1 MEIFW
6 QTLISGITN
15 GSIYALV
22 GLGLGLI
29 YNVSRVIN
37 LAQGE
42 FLTFGAFLL
51 VSMISLKLPLIIA
64 IPIVL
69 LIAALL
75 GLAFERLAIRPAW
88 SSSTTVLLI
97 TTLAVSIILKGIA
110 MLLWGKD
117 PLSLPS
123 FSGEEPLRLGEVVI
137 ATQTFWVIGV
147 LLVVAGLSWYFFNRT
162 LAGKAILA
170 VSENRDAAALVG
182 INNRLAV
189 QVSFALSALVG
200 ALAGAVVTPITF
212 VAYDGGT
219 MIGLKGFIALTLGGM
234 ESIWGGIVGGI
245 VLGLIEAL
253 GAGYVSAQFKDL
265 LAFIL
270 LILVLYLRP
279 VGILGRAV
287 KKV

>member
-1 MEIFW
+1 MDIFW

-29 YNVSRVIN
+29 YNVSKVIN

-51 VSMISLKLPLIIA
+51 VSMVSFKLPLIIA

-69 LIAALL
+69 VIAALL

-88 SSSTTVLLI
+88 HSSTTVLLI

-110 MLLWGKD
+110 MLVWGKD

-123 FSGEEPLRLGEVVI
+123 FSGEVPIKLGEVVI

-147 LLVVAGLSWYFFNRT
+147 LLIVAGLSWFFFNRT

-170 VSENRDAAALVG
+170 VAENRDAAALVG

-189 QVSFALSALVG
+189 QLSFALSALVG

-234 ESIWGGIVGGI
+234 ESIWGGIVGGL

-279 VGILGRAV
+279 VGILGRTV
-287 KKV
+287 KKE

>member
-1 MEIFW
+1 MDIFW
-6 QTLISGITN
+6 QIIISGITS

-29 YNVSRVIN
+29 YNVSKVIN

-42 FLTFGAFLL
+42 FLTFGALLL
-51 VSMISLKLPLIIA
+51 VSMISFKLPLIIA

-69 LIAALL
+69 VIAALL

-88 SSSTTVLLI
+88 QSSTTVLLI

-110 MLLWGKD
+110 MLIWGKD

-123 FSGEEPLRLGEVVI
+123 FSGEVPLKLGEVVI

-147 LLVVAGLSWYFFNRT
+147 LLIVAGLSWFFFNRT

-170 VSENRDAAALVG
+170 VAENRDASALVG

-212 VAYDGGT
+212 VSYDGGT

-234 ESIWGGIVGGI
+234 ESIWGGIVGGLI
-245 VLGLIEAL
+245 LGLIEAL
-253 GAGYVSAQFKDL
+253 GAGYISAQFKDL

-270 LILVLYLRP
+270 LIMLLYLRP
-279 VGILGRAV
+279 AGILGGAL
-287 KKV
+287 KKG